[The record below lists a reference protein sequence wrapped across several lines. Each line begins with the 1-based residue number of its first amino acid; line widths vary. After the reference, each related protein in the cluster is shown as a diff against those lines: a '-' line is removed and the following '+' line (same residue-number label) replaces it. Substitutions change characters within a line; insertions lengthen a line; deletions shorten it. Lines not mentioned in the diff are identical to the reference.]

1 MAQERELPP
10 LIGQSPSFLEMV
22 EEVSRLAPLDRPVL
36 AIGERGTGKELIA
49 ARIHFLSKRWN
60 GPFVKLN
67 CAALSAELLESEL
80 FGHEA
85 GAFTGAQRRRIG
97 RFELADGGT
106 LFLDE
111 IANASLPVQEKVLRV
126 SEYGEFERVGG
137 NATVSVDVRI
147 IGATNVDLPE
157 AAAAGR
163 FRQDLLDRLAFDV
176 VTLPPL
182 RYRVEDIPVLTHH
195 FARLFASELA
205 LPSVPV
211 FTRAAMQ
218 ALADYDWPGN
228 VRELKNVVER
238 AVYRAADPAQPIAD
252 IIFDPFLS
260 PYRPLA
266 QKLLTGADVPAEA
279 PKPVAEATRADLKAA
294 VADFERRLIEQ
305 ALEAAKF
312 NQRRAADDLRLTYDQ
327 LRNKLRKYGLAGRRV
342 RPDSSG

>member
-1 MAQERELPP
+1 MAQERDLPP

-22 EEVSRLAPLDRPVL
+22 EEVSRVAPLDRPVL

-49 ARIHFLSKRWN
+49 ARLHFLSKRWN

-137 NATVSVDVRI
+137 NTTVNVDVRL
-147 IGATNVDLPE
+147 IGATNVDLP
-157 AAAAGR
+157 AAAATGQ

-182 RYRVEDIPVLTHH
+182 RYRTEDIPVLTHH

-205 LPSVPV
+205 LSSVPT
-211 FTRAAMQ
+211 FTEAAMQ
-218 ALADYDWPGN
+218 ALATYDWPGN

-238 AVYRAADPAQPIAD
+238 AAYRATDTTQPIAE
-252 IIFDPFLS
+252 INFDPFQS

-266 QKLLTGADVPAEA
+266 RTPKVDAVVPVDAPRPMATAATNLKGA
-279 PKPVAEATRADLKAA
+279 VAE
-294 VADFERRLIEQ
+294 FERRLIEQ

-312 NQRRAADDLRLTYDQ
+312 NQRRAADSLQLTYDQ
-327 LRNKLRKYGLAGRRV
+327 LRNKLRKYRLAGRRAK
-342 RPDSSG
+342 PDSGR